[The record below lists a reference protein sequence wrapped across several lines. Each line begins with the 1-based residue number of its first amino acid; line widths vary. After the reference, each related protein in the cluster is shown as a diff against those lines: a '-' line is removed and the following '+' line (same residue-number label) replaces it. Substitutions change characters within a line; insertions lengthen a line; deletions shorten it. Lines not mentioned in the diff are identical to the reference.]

1 MTVMMPTESGTV
13 VAGAASAGGPST
25 RSILLHGLAAAL
37 MFVSP
42 LTMFVPAAVLSS
54 GLRNGRRGLW
64 LSTAGAAALL
74 AVLATAIPS
83 AGAYTPVA
91 RMLLEIGLPSAV
103 GLELV
108 LRGGVFGPVLLASVA
123 ASFGGFGLVELAM
136 RGFASFS
143 PYEAIVRNF
152 RTASAASIDAYRGA
166 GVPADAISMME
177 RIAGAVA
184 DSYMPVLIAVVTIL
198 TFALSYVMLP
208 RLRSG
213 RALAPRFL
221 YRYLAFPDPLL
232 FAFIAGGLAPLARG
246 QLRTVGLSVLAVVA
260 FLYMMQ
266 GLAVLRFKH
275 VQSRMRLLATTI
287 AMLMIAVLALYGVT
301 PVVLFLIG
309 LFDPFFD
316 FRHLHRKEV
325 PHESD
330 SD

>member
-1 MTVMMPTESGTV
+1 METGTIP

-74 AVLATAIPS
+74 ALLATALDAP
-83 AGAYTPVA
+83 GAYTPVA
-91 RMLLEIGLPSAV
+91 RMLLEIGLPSAL

-108 LRGGVFGPVLLASVA
+108 LRGALLGPVLLATVA

-136 RGFASFS
+136 RAFASFS

-152 RTASAASIDAYRGA
+152 RTASASSIDAYRDA
-166 GVPADAISMME
+166 GIPADAISMMQ
-177 RIAGAVA
+177 RIATTVA
-184 DSYMPVLIAVVTIL
+184 DSYMPVLIAIVTIL
-198 TFALSYVMLP
+198 TFALSYTMVP

-213 RALAPRFL
+213 RALAPRLLFRFL
-221 YRYLAFPDPLL
+221 SLPDPLL
-232 FAFIAGGLAPLARG
+232 FAFIAGGLAPLASG
-246 QLRTVGLSVLAVVA
+246 TLRTIGFSVLAVVA
-260 FLYMMQ
+260 FLYMLQ
-266 GLAVLRFKH
+266 GLAVLRYQH
-275 VQSRMRLLATTI
+275 VRSRMRLLATML
-287 AMLMIAVLALYGVT
+287 AMLMIAVLAIYGVT

>member
-1 MTVMMPTESGTV
+1 MSGTETGTMP

-42 LTMFVPAAVLSS
+42 LTLFVPAAVLSS

-64 LSTAGAAALL
+64 LSTASAAGLLALLGAAIGSPA
-74 AVLATAIPS
+74 
-83 AGAYTPVA
+83 AYTPVA
-91 RMLLEIGLPSAV
+91 RMLLEIGLPSAL

-108 LRGGVFGPVLLASVA
+108 LRGGLFGPVLLATVA
-123 ASFGGFGLVELAM
+123 ASFGAFGLVELAM
-136 RGFASFS
+136 RALASHS
-143 PYEAIVRNF
+143 PYQAIVTNF
-152 RTASAASIDAYRGA
+152 RTASATSIESYREA
-166 GVPADAISMME
+166 GIPADAISMME
-177 RIAGAVA
+177 RLAEAVA
-184 DSYMPVLIAVVTIL
+184 SSYMPVLIAIVTIL
-198 TFALSYVMLP
+198 TFALSYIMLP

-221 YRYLAFPDPLL
+221 FRHLAFPDPLL
-232 FAFIAGGLAPLARG
+232 FAFVAGGLAPLASG
-246 QLRTVGLSVLAVVA
+246 ALRTAGFSLLMLVV
-260 FLYMMQ
+260 FLYTLQ

-275 VQSRMRLLATTI
+275 VQSGMRLLATTL
-287 AMLMIAVLALYGVT
+287 AMLTIAVLALYGVT

>member
-1 MTVMMPTESGTV
+1 MTETGTIP
-13 VAGAASAGGPST
+13 VAGATSAGGPSA

-42 LTMFVPAAVLSS
+42 LTLFVPAAVLSS

-74 AVLATAIPS
+74 ALLGSAIGTP
-83 AGAYTPVA
+83 AGYTPVA
-91 RMLLEIGLPSAV
+91 RMLLEIGVPSAL

-108 LRGGVFGPVLLASVA
+108 LRGGLFGPVLLATIA
-123 ASFGGFGLVELAM
+123 AGFGGFGLVELSM
-136 RGFASFS
+136 RALASYS
-143 PYEAIVRNF
+143 PYQAIVENF
-152 RTASAASIDAYRGA
+152 RTASASSIEAYRGA
-166 GVPADAISMME
+166 GIPAEAISMMQ
-177 RIAGAVA
+177 RIAAAVA
-184 DSYMPVLIAVVTIL
+184 DSYIPVLIAIVTVL
-198 TFALSYVMLP
+198 TFALSYTMLP

-213 RALAPRFL
+213 RTMVPRFL
-221 YRYLAFPDPLL
+221 FRNLAFPDALL
-232 FAFIAGGLAPLARG
+232 FAFVAGGLAPLATG
-246 QLRTVGLSVLAVVA
+246 TLRTVGFSVLALVA

-266 GLAVLRFKH
+266 GLAVLRFQH
-275 VQSRMRLLATTI
+275 VRMRLRLLATTF

-316 FRHLHRKEV
+316 FRHLHRKEA